1 MDVPRLFVSVDGDDP
16 RIAWVSGHEGRH
28 RSRAL
33 LARGVTQMP
42 VRIHQQI
49 IRWSEQSDPKSWDYE
64 EQLPE
69 RLFGEGE
76 NERNV
81 IPMPVPIHYP
91 ELAAR
96 MRAARTNPRRRNP
109 AHEEA
114 PDCAWCGAPCDQPRP
129 YLNQRGEVF
138 CSPSHRAASNR
149 ALARL
154 LGREA
159 PSRSRR

>member
-1 MDVPRLFVSVDGDDP
+1 
-16 RIAWVSGHEGRH
+16 
-28 RSRAL
+28 
-33 LARGVTQMP
+33 MP
-42 VRIHQQI
+42 VRIHQQT
-49 IRWSEQSDPKSWDYE
+49 IRWSEQSDPKARYYKA
-64 EQLPE
+64 QLLE

-76 NERNV
+76 NRRNV
-81 IPMPVPIHYP
+81 IPMPVPLHYP

-96 MRAARTNPRRRNP
+96 MRPARTNPRRRNA

-154 LGREA
+154 LGREVTKM